1 MILDKEA
8 EMKTTVAFDLE
19 SVSNGVGT
27 GSGQP
32 LLMWAQI
39 DTPGDLVITTGATT
53 TAADALITVS
63 VPAEGLEFRLPSD
76 TKQFV
81 KATFTATAPLGVFF
95 VMEGNQTAT

>member
-1 MILDKEA
+1 MILDNEA
-8 EMKTTVAFDLE
+8 KLVTTVAFDLE

-27 GSGQP
+27 GTGQP
-32 LLMWAQI
+32 LLVWAQL
-39 DTPGDLVITTGATT
+39 DAPGNLVITTGATSA
-53 TAADALITVS
+53 AADALITVT